1 MSFVSLTCS
10 SLSPSLT
17 SGPTHRLTGSGPH
30 SSDSSPTYGR
40 RHLEGGG
47 HGERGRQLRAM
58 ASRSAA
64 TMVSRPPRLAAAP
77 PASPPRPAARPSGPP
92 QTFLAGAPLRPS
104 SMAPFPSRRRRGHGG
119 ARLRQ
124 SDSRGGAEAG
134 RAVRGAARRTA
145 RTASAAARG
154 GPRARRRRWL
164 GVLVLPRSSLSG
176 APLSWLWRRP
186 VTAAMAARGGQA
198 MAAARPRGERAAAA
212 ACARRP
218 HAEEPPLHG
227 GPPRTGRG
235 RRARRAPARPRGVRP
250 RRTAASGGVRAS
262 ARGHGEGRR
271 PRRLGRRGGRT
282 AAARVTR
289 AATMVS
295 WSVSWGM
302 NLTSG
307 VHLSVRRSA

>member
-1 MSFVSLTCS
+1 
-10 SLSPSLT
+10 
-17 SGPTHRLTGSGPH
+17 
-30 SSDSSPTYGR
+30 
-40 RHLEGGG
+40 
-47 HGERGRQLRAM
+47 M
-58 ASRSAA
+58 ASAA
-64 TMVSRPPRLAAAP
+64 ASCARWPRARRPPWCRVLPDLRPLRRPRLLGPRRAP

-104 SMAPFPSRRRRGHGG
+104 SMAPFPSWRRRDHGG

-154 GPRARRRRWL
+154 GPRARRRWRL

-186 VTAAMAARGGQA
+186 VTAAMAARSGQA
-198 MAAARPRGERAAAA
+198 MAAARPW
-212 ACARRP
+212 RRP
-218 HAEEPPLHG
+218 
-227 GPPRTGRG
+227 GRG
-235 RRARRAPARPRGVRP
+235 ASVRP
-250 RRTAASGGVRAS
+250 RRPAHGGLTRRNRPSTAALLAPAEDGARAGPLQGLVACVSGGVRVS
-262 ARGHGEGRR
+262 AAYGGERWRARVRAGPWRAAATKAIGKKGRAD
-271 PRRLGRRGGRT
+271 GSS
-282 AAARVTR
+282 ARVTR
-289 AATMVS
+289 AATMVSRSVATMVS

-307 VHLSVRRSA
+307 VHLSVRRST

>member
-1 MSFVSLTCS
+1 
-10 SLSPSLT
+10 
-17 SGPTHRLTGSGPH
+17 
-30 SSDSSPTYGR
+30 
-40 RHLEGGG
+40 
-47 HGERGRQLRAM
+47 
-58 ASRSAA
+58 
-64 TMVSRPPRLAAAP
+64 MVSRPPRPAAAP

-92 QTFLAGAPLRPS
+92 QTFLTGAPLRPS
-104 SMAPFPSRRRRGHGG
+104 SMAPFPSWRRRDHGG

-154 GPRARRRRWL
+154 GPRARRRRRL
-164 GVLVLPRSSLSG
+164 VVLVLPRSSLSG

-218 HAEEPPLHG
+218 SSHRQRTARAQ
-227 GPPRTGRG
+227 GPCKASW
-235 RRARRAPARPRGVRP
+235 RASAAACARS

-262 ARGHGEGRR
+262 ARGHGERRR

-282 AAARVTR
+282 AAARASQGRPPWCR
-289 AATMVS
+289 AR
-295 WSVSWGM
+295 WPPWCRGRCR
-302 NLTSG
+302 G
-307 VHLSVRRSA
+307 G

>member
-1 MSFVSLTCS
+1 ML
-10 SLSPSLT
+10 
-17 SGPTHRLTGSGPH
+17 
-30 SSDSSPTYGR
+30 
-40 RHLEGGG
+40 
-47 HGERGRQLRAM
+47 
-58 ASRSAA
+58 
-64 TMVSRPPRLAAAP
+64 SRPPRPAAAP
-77 PASPPRPAARPSGPP
+77 PASPLRPAARPSGPP
-92 QTFLAGAPLRPS
+92 QTFLTGAPLRPS
-104 SMAPFPSRRRRGHGG
+104 SMAPFPSRQRRGHGG

-154 GPRARRRRWL
+154 GPRARRRRRL

-186 VTAAMAARGGQA
+186 VTAAMAARGGLRT
-198 MAAARPRGERAAAA
+198 AASRGGTAPPRRPSSHRQRTARAQGPCKASWRASAA
-212 ACARRP
+212 ACA
-218 HAEEPPLHG
+218 
-227 GPPRTGRG
+227 
-235 RRARRAPARPRGVRP
+235 RP

-262 ARGHGEGRR
+262 ARGHGERRR

-295 WSVSWGM
+295 RSVATMVSWSVSWSASLTRCCVAHGWHARHELVIGVRGAEGEFGRRHRGAAWILVKWFTAIDSFRWWWM